1 MRASSTSIIPFT
13 ELKDIVTN
21 SDYKS
26 RILELYHVELL
37 SIKYFMLKLGL
48 SHYLGLIK
56 LWQILF
62 LRGKIMANILRC
74 LNLDKHEKEI
84 HEMVHVCANINKNEK
99 NVACLVSEMNSTA
112 IACNMC
118 VRGS

>member
-1 MRASSTSIIPFT
+1 
-13 ELKDIVTN
+13 
-21 SDYKS
+21 
-26 RILELYHVELL
+26 
-37 SIKYFMLKLGL
+37 
-48 SHYLGLIK
+48 
-56 LWQILF
+56 
-62 LRGKIMANILRC
+62 MANILRC